1 MRQLKE
7 EHPKVRTAIPLLLTA
22 LLYLTLLSF
31 IFPTAGCFLWSA
43 SPEEEDGGKDK
54 KEEDI
59 SAEDKAL
66 QEGLELAVGR
76 ATDPDHDVQK
86 LALEHLRTE
95 IRAATSS
102 MTSVPKPLK
111 FLRPHYAT
119 LKEVRYAWYAF
130 TRCISTTVFLSH

>member
-1 MRQLKE
+1 MILVMMI
-7 EHPKVRTAIPLLLTA
+7 HYCYPAM
-22 LLYLTLLSF
+22 
-31 IFPTAGCFLWSA
+31 
-43 SPEEEDGGKDK
+43 PEDDDGNKDK

-66 QEGLELAVGR
+66 LEGLELAVER
-76 ATDPDHDVQK
+76 AKDKDHGVQK
-86 LALEHLRTE
+86 AALEHLRTE

-119 LKEVRYAWYAF
+119 LKEVREQIC
-130 TRCISTTVFLSH
+130 T